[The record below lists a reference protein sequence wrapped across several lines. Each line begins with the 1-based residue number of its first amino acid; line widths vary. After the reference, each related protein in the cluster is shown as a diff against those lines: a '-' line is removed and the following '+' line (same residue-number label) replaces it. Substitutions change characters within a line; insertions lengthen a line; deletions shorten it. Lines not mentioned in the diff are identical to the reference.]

1 MSYYNKNYNSHNKL
15 IHSIDHNSYHNN
27 YNFIHYP
34 QNKKIYLQYNLNN
47 INNTYNNSYNNIF
60 FHGYDPSINILSI
73 NDIYSHKIINHINN
87 ISINA
92 NIDTIDDI
100 LHIINNNPINY
111 DTTYNINLKALHRIK
126 EPLIQL
132 NNMIGMH
139 NLKKSIVNQII
150 YFIQDMHKSGN
161 IQNEF
166 YHTVIYG
173 PPGTGKTEIA
183 KLLGNIFSKIGVLK
197 KNYFKKITRTDLIA
211 GYLGQTS
218 IKTKDVINN
227 ALGGVLFIDEAYS
240 LGNPEGRDSF
250 AKECIDTLCEA
261 LSDHKDNLMVIVAG
275 YEDELNKCFFS
286 YNAGLDSRFT
296 WRYKTDDYI
305 PDELKLIFIKKINES
320 GWKLHDDIEPN
331 WFHKNKDYF
340 KFYGRDMEILF
351 SKTKIAHSKRVFS
364 KPDSIKTTITFQDIK
379 NGFKMYLDNNE
390 VKNRKDYNAQF
401 RNMYL

>member
-197 KNYFKKITRTDLIA
+197 KNYFKKP
-211 GYLGQTS
+211 
-218 IKTKDVINN
+218 K
-227 ALGGVLFIDEAYS
+227 YS
-240 LGNPEGRDSF
+240 R
-250 AKECIDTLCEA
+250 
-261 LSDHKDNLMVIVAG
+261 
-275 YEDELNKCFFS
+275 
-286 YNAGLDSRFT
+286 
-296 WRYKTDDYI
+296 
-305 PDELKLIFIKKINES
+305 
-320 GWKLHDDIEPN
+320 
-331 WFHKNKDYF
+331 
-340 KFYGRDMEILF
+340 
-351 SKTKIAHSKRVFS
+351 HS
-364 KPDSIKTTITFQDIK
+364 
-379 NGFKMYLDNNE
+379 
-390 VKNRKDYNAQF
+390 
-401 RNMYL
+401 